1 MTPELETTQDFLAHH
16 LGQLTERQLLAVTD
30 IVRAADYPC
39 PTPQKVVSKLLK
51 YAASFLEA
59 EVGGSSADI
68 HKACSELAALCIH
81 RISILK

>member
-16 LGQLTERQLLAVTD
+16 LGRLTERQLLAVTD

-39 PTPQKVVSKLLK
+39 PAHHKVVSKLLK
-51 YAASFLEA
+51 HAASFLDA

-68 HKACSELAALCIH
+68 HKACADLAAMCIH